1 MKQATLTVRIDQ
13 SLAKVLARVSKASGR
28 SRSEVV
34 RDALKRELAQEQFAR
49 LRSKVMPFADARG
62 YLTDEDVFR
71 KVS

>member
-13 SLAKVLARVSKASGR
+13 SLAKVLTRVSKASGR

-34 RDALKRELAQEQFAR
+34 RDALKRELAQEQFAQ
-49 LRSKVMPFADARG
+49 LRGKVMPFAEANG

-71 KVS
+71 KLS

>member
-13 SLAKVLARVSKASGR
+13 SLAKILTRVSKASGR

-34 RDALKRELAQEQFAR
+34 RDALKRELAQEQFGR
-49 LRSKVMPFADARG
+49 LRGKVMPFAEANG

-71 KVS
+71 KLS